1 MKALLIVTCGSS
13 IAKRFFP
20 GLDPMLIALHKPY
33 DMLSQFTPDHAGQQ
47 TLAACGFGAGVYPI
61 GRLDRDSEGL
71 LLLSDEAV
79 WTDRLLNP
87 RRSHPRE
94 YHVQVEGVPTLE
106 NLAKLEQG
114 VVIQGHHTQP
124 AIARR
129 LEPAPSWPPR
139 TPPIRVRKTI
149 PDAWISLQL
158 TEGKN
163 RQVRRMTA
171 AVGLPTLRLIRARIG
186 QLELASLMLQPGQWR
201 VLDPQEIRAATA

>member
-1 MKALLIVTCGSS
+1 
-13 IAKRFFP
+13 
-20 GLDPMLIALHKPY
+20 MLIALHKPY
-33 DMLSQFTPDHAGQQ
+33 DMRSQFTPDHAGQP

-106 NLAKLEQG
+106 NLATLEQG
-114 VVIQGHHTQP
+114 VVIQGHRTQP

-129 LEPAPSWPPR
+129 LEPAPPWPPR
-139 TPPIRVRKTI
+139 T
-149 PDAWISLQL
+149 
-158 TEGKN
+158 
-163 RQVRRMTA
+163 
-171 AVGLPTLRLIRARIG
+171 RIG
-186 QLELASLMLQPGQWR
+186 QLELATLMLQPGQWR
-201 VLDPQEIRAATA
+201 ALDPQEIRAATA